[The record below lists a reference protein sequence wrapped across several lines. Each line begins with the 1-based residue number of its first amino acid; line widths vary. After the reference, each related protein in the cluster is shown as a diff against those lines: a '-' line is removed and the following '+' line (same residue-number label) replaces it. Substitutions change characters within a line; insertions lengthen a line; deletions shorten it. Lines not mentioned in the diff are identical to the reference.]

1 MQKNDPKNSYYQQ
14 DDVSL
19 KEVLL
24 FLYQGKRIILGIT
37 SLITAISIIYVLSVT
52 PVYQATASI
61 SLGSDLSISKIN
73 DGRFRHEN
81 ILPSSKSDV
90 SKRDVYE
97 MFIHKVFSTS
107 FKEQVFVSNDY
118 LEKLYPKTE
127 KVISHFSIPNF
138 VQGVKEFD
146 DTNKRKSEDLITLS
160 LKGENPLLISNFLN
174 DLLEA
179 ANIATLSDIE
189 LIEQKKIN
197 SRIKAIEGELS
208 IELLSGKDG
217 RLYKIN
223 RLREE
228 LKIAKLLNNN
238 EFSFAQITS
247 IQNNNSSEEVNSNI
261 NNKPLLEP
269 LPAWYMYGEQ
279 ALQQELEKLIDEKKI
294 NNKRIIRLN
303 AKKNMLSSIRLKFD
317 SIDVVDIS
325 WSVVPK
331 GPIEP
336 KKRLI
341 VSIAFFIALIISI
354 FIVYLVNV
362 VRSENDN

>member
-52 PVYQATASI
+52 PVYEATASI

-197 SRIKAIEGELS
+197 SRIKAIEAELS
-208 IELLSGKDG
+208 IELLSVKNG

-247 IQNNNSSEEVNSNI
+247 IQNNSNNNNNN
-261 NNKPLLEP
+261 NNKPLLES

-279 ALQQELEKLIDEKKI
+279 ALQQEIEKLIDEKKI
-294 NNKRIIRLN
+294 NNEKIIRLN
-303 AKKNMLSSIRLKFD
+303 AEKNTLSSIRPKFD
-317 SIDVVDIS
+317 SVDVVDIS
-325 WSVVPK
+325 WSAAPK

-341 VSIAFFIALIISI
+341 VTIAFFIALIISI
-354 FIVYLVNV
+354 FVVYLVNV

>member
-52 PVYQATASI
+52 PVYEATASI

-247 IQNNNSSEEVNSNI
+247 IQNNSNNNNNN
-261 NNKPLLEP
+261 NNKPLLES

-303 AKKNMLSSIRLKFD
+303 AKKIILSSIRLKFD

-362 VRSENDN
+362 VRSEDDN